1 MTLSQEP
8 PPAPGLR
15 SRPARRWA
23 AGAPRSRAGATGGG
37 GGGHKGH
44 LASAGDTQVS
54 GQLLGPCSG
63 CWWGAELWG
72 QREHRWRPTAP
83 PGLLAAGG
91 GTGQSCARNW
101 VQRAQWVLGQTTRS
115 SSRGGVRATRAAA
128 GGGGGACVAQRSWR
142 RLLRKG
148 LDHTLPLPHRTA
160 ASNPKTAP
168 NHGSLGAAPG

>member
-128 GGGGGACVAQRSWR
+128 GGGGGGLCGSAELAPVAQE
-142 RLLRKG
+142 G
-148 LDHTLPLPHRTA
+148 AGPHSA
-160 ASNPKTAP
+160 TAP
-168 NHGSLGAAPG
+168 PHSRQQPQNGPKPR